1 MKVLFANEY
10 YNGKINEKGYIHKMI
25 MEYFLRYNFIIT
37 VDYDR
42 YKNTRFYNEYPN
54 TFVS

>member
-25 MEYFLRYNFIIT
+25 MEYFFTLQLYNH
-37 VDYDR
+37 R
-42 YKNTRFYNEYPN
+42 
-54 TFVS
+54 